1 MAIFPEKSQKTYLGW
16 ANEFLYECE
25 ISQMSSYIW
34 ISLVISYGLFDFN
47 LPTGLKIYLPG

>member
-1 MAIFPEKSQKTYLGW
+1 MAILAEKLRKSYLGW
-16 ANEFLYECE
+16 ANGFLYECE

-34 ISLVISYGLFDFN
+34 ISYGLFNFN